1 MISAIHDGT
10 SHDDSNAT
18 PQGKHRIAICG
29 ARSCGMF
36 ALPDGAE
43 ARDAISP
50 AHRAPLQVLVQDPP
64 ICVDTNATPI
74 KTLSVPD
81 QGNMRAH
88 EPVGTRIAG
97 VIRGC
102 HADAG
107 E

>member
-10 SHDDSNAT
+10 SHHDSNAT
-18 PQGKHRIAICG
+18 PHGKHRIAICG

-64 ICVDTNATPI
+64 FWAAVPASVLAFPVATEWVN
-74 KTLSVPD
+74 L
-81 QGNMRAH
+81 R
-88 EPVGTRIAG
+88 VGG
-97 VIRGC
+97 
-102 HADAG
+102 
-107 E
+107 